1 MIIYAFSEGWAESQN
16 TNSETLSHVK
26 GINWLQSTDVSIVP
40 VPQHDLS
47 GTLKPEIFIK

>member
-1 MIIYAFSEGWAESQN
+1 MILYALSEGWAESQN

-26 GINWLQSTDVSIVP
+26 GVSWLQSITASNNP

-47 GTLKPEIFIK
+47 GTLKPGK